1 MAEGDRPNG
10 PDTGGPQPPGIE
22 QGADEGLI
30 QTFLIADVRGYTSFS
45 QEHGDEAAGRL
56 AGRFAD
62 VTTQVVEAGG
72 GAVLELRGDEALCIF
87 STTRRAI
94 RAAVDLQDRFLAETQ
109 SDPTLPLPVGI
120 GIDTG
125 EAVPVAG
132 GFRGRALNLAA
143 RLCGSARAG
152 EILATREAIHM
163 SGRMDGIR
171 IEDRG
176 VSSFKGIP
184 EPVGVIRVTGEGEDP
199 ARWFADHAPSHPTSR
214 RSTRRRL
221 GIAALAALLV
231 AAVAIPLIV
240 TRGSGSTTIAP
251 DSVGVLDPRTGD
263 VKTTI
268 GFATRPGDIVAMGG
282 DVWIANPDAGTVAR
296 IDPAKEAVV
305 DTVPVGED
313 PTALAAGAG
322 AVWAVNSADPSL
334 SRISP
339 GTNTVVDTIP
349 VGNGP
354 GAVVVGGGSVWVTN
368 RFDGTVSRVDPI
380 RGEVVKRIPVGLEPV
395 GLAFGFGSVWVGLAG
410 SNSVVRI
417 DPETNSVGPPIGV
430 GSSPGSLAVS
440 EADVWVVNTLDDTVM
455 RIDPERNLVA
465 DTVEVGDGPSR
476 IAIVGTTVWV
486 SNEADGTLSQ
496 IEVGRVPARETSTG
510 SVPVGL
516 ADVGGDLW
524 VTVRGTA
531 TSHRGGTLR
540 MLSADQ
546 QIPSLDSR
554 VAYDVLPWMFLHVIG
569 DGLLGFKAVGGDD
582 GNRLVPDLATDIPAP
597 ADGGRTYS
605 FALRPGI
612 RYSSGE
618 VVAPA
623 DFRRAIEQGFLLNR
637 DAHANLFGGIVG
649 GEACRTEPRTCDLS
663 RGIVT
668 DDVSRTITFRLV
680 APDADFLY
688 KLALP
693 FAYPAPASAVSEEQ
707 VSAGIPGTGPYMLET
722 PETSEGL
729 TLVRNPNFHVWS
741 SEAQPA
747 GNVDRIELSLG
758 IDPEAQV
765 DAVTAGDADVA
776 FGAAS
781 TGRLDQL
788 LVRYPAQIHISPY
801 PMTSFIDLNSALP
814 PFNDVRARR
823 ALNYAVDRRQVVRI
837 LGGDAHVSVT
847 CQQLPPNFPSYAP
860 YCPYTRDPGPRG
872 SGLWSGADVEK
883 ARDLVRR
890 SDTTGMQV
898 TVEHTAG
905 FQELA
910 HYVVGVL
917 DGLGYD
923 ARERTIAD
931 EDLHTADAS
940 YQMKLPDLWYADYP
954 AASNFLANRFTCR
967 SSNLPPSGFCD
978 PRIDRMIDRALEV
991 QTDDPIA
998 AAPLW
1003 TAIDRAVVD
1012 QAPYLWLVNGL
1023 NVDFISERTGNYQFS
1038 PQWMMLFSQAWVR

>member
-152 EILATREAIHM
+152 EILATREAIHI

-231 AAVAIPLIV
+231 AAVAI
-240 TRGSGSTTIAP
+240 R
-251 DSVGVLDPRTGD
+251 
-263 VKTTI
+263 
-268 GFATRPGDIVAMGG
+268 
-282 DVWIANPDAGTVAR
+282 
-296 IDPAKEAVV
+296 
-305 DTVPVGED
+305 
-313 PTALAAGAG
+313 
-322 AVWAVNSADPSL
+322 
-334 SRISP
+334 
-339 GTNTVVDTIP
+339 
-349 VGNGP
+349 
-354 GAVVVGGGSVWVTN
+354 
-368 RFDGTVSRVDPI
+368 
-380 RGEVVKRIPVGLEPV
+380 
-395 GLAFGFGSVWVGLAG
+395 
-410 SNSVVRI
+410 
-417 DPETNSVGPPIGV
+417 
-430 GSSPGSLAVS
+430 
-440 EADVWVVNTLDDTVM
+440 
-455 RIDPERNLVA
+455 
-465 DTVEVGDGPSR
+465 
-476 IAIVGTTVWV
+476 
-486 SNEADGTLSQ
+486 
-496 IEVGRVPARETSTG
+496 
-510 SVPVGL
+510 
-516 ADVGGDLW
+516 
-524 VTVRGTA
+524 
-531 TSHRGGTLR
+531 
-540 MLSADQ
+540 
-546 QIPSLDSR
+546 
-554 VAYDVLPWMFLHVIG
+554 
-569 DGLLGFKAVGGDD
+569 
-582 GNRLVPDLATDIPAP
+582 
-597 ADGGRTYS
+597 
-605 FALRPGI
+605 
-612 RYSSGE
+612 
-618 VVAPA
+618 
-623 DFRRAIEQGFLLNR
+623 
-637 DAHANLFGGIVG
+637 
-649 GEACRTEPRTCDLS
+649 
-663 RGIVT
+663 
-668 DDVSRTITFRLV
+668 
-680 APDADFLY
+680 
-688 KLALP
+688 
-693 FAYPAPASAVSEEQ
+693 
-707 VSAGIPGTGPYMLET
+707 
-722 PETSEGL
+722 
-729 TLVRNPNFHVWS
+729 S

-905 FQELA
+905 FQVASCEQ
-910 HYVVGVL
+910 
-917 DGLGYD
+917 
-923 ARERTIAD
+923 ARRLVRLRTSCRCAR
-931 EDLHTADAS
+931 TGA
-940 YQMKLPDLWYADYP
+940 
-954 AASNFLANRFTCR
+954 AASASR
-967 SSNLPPSGFCD
+967 SDPAGSGSVARPC
-978 PRIDRMIDRALEV
+978 PAR
-991 QTDDPIA
+991 
-998 AAPLW
+998 
-1003 TAIDRAVVD
+1003 
-1012 QAPYLWLVNGL
+1012 
-1023 NVDFISERTGNYQFS
+1023 
-1038 PQWMMLFSQAWVR
+1038 